1 MNLKAFHVAFI
12 TAATLLFA
20 GLGVWCLR
28 EHAAAHDGAG
38 FVAGAVAA
46 FVAAA
51 GLLAYGGWFLRKVRS
66 L

>member
-28 EHAAAHDGAG
+28 EHADAGDGRG
-38 FVAGAVAA
+38 LLVGAVAS
-46 FVAAA
+46 FIAAA
-51 GLLAYGGWFLRKVRS
+51 GLLAYGGWFLRKVRG

>member
-28 EHAAAHDGAG
+28 EHAAANDGAG
-38 FVAGAVAA
+38 LVAGAVGS
-46 FVAAA
+46 FLAAA
-51 GLLAYGGWFLRKVRS
+51 GLLVYGGWFLRKVRG